1 MHRGSTIRRQKEG
14 QTLISKAGI
23 GNNHMLR
30 LTIGVA
36 AETPGGEKCQR
47 MKNRTRVTLKN
58 LCIKTKAWNFKK
70 HLLQGDM
77 QTNIN
82 WKK

>member
-1 MHRGSTIRRQKEG
+1 MIC
-14 QTLISKAGI
+14 
-23 GNNHMLR
+23 
-30 LTIGVA
+30 LTVGVA
-36 AETPGGEKCQR
+36 AETPSGEKCQR

-82 WKK
+82 WKKKETAILHRNVAQKRLDS